1 MTKRK
6 KEKNLN
12 ILRTKRVFKMKQK
25 ALSITFKG
33 LSVNQIKHIFLKG
46 KIQTLNKSKYTL
58 GIFIDLSKA
67 FNTVYREF

>member
-1 MTKRK
+1 
-6 KEKNLN
+6 
-12 ILRTKRVFKMKQK
+12 MKQK